1 MNEEKGWICLHR
13 KLRKW
18 RWYHDINTRIT
29 FIHCILSANYE
40 DGCFGGEIIKRGS
53 FVTSYTKLSSE
64 IGVTQH
70 QVRTALEHLKMTNE
84 VAIKTT
90 NKFTVIT
97 VINYNQY
104 QNIDKENDNQVAN
117 NQQSTNNNITN
128 KQYNNIT
135 SIYNYIE
142 QNFGRLISSL
152 EYEKV
157 ENWVKEFSLDIVGYA
172 FEIAVSK
179 EAKTFAFVQG
189 ILNNWKSAGYKT
201 YEQIKEA
208 EKKQSNIKLTKDGY
222 EIGKV
227 YEVDG
232 IKFKF
237 DAKGEK
243 HIL

>member
-40 DGCFGGEIIKRGS
+40 DGCFGSEIIKRGS

-104 QNIDKENDNQVAN
+104 QNIDKENDNQVATKP
-117 NQQSTNNNITN
+117 QTSGNNITN

-189 ILNNWKSAGYKT
+189 ILNNWKSSGFKT
-201 YEQIKEA
+201 LEQIRESEQKL
-208 EKKQSNIKLTKDGY
+208 KDKKLTKDGY

>member
-1 MNEEKGWICLHR
+1 MNEGWICLHR
-13 KLRKW
+13 RLKKW

-29 FIHCILSANYE
+29 FIHCLLSANYE
-40 DGCFGGEIIKRGS
+40 DGYFQNEVIKRGS
-53 FVTSYTKLSSE
+53 FVTSLTKLSKE
-64 IGVTQH
+64 IGITVQSL
-70 QVRTALEHLKMTNE
+70 RTSLEHLKLTNE
-84 VAIKTT
+84 LTIKTT

-97 VINYNQY
+97 VINYNSY
-104 QNIDKENDNQVAN
+104 QDYNKEDNNQLTN

-142 QNFGRLISSL
+142 QNFGRLISST

-157 ENWVKEFSLDIVGYA
+157 ENWVKEFNLDMVGYA
-172 FEIAVSK
+172 FEISVAK
-179 EAKTFAFVQG
+179 EVKRFDFVQG
-189 ILNNWKSAGYKT
+189 ILNNWKSAGFKSL
-201 YEQIKEA
+201 EQIKES
-208 EKKQSNIKLTKDGY
+208 EQKFRDKKFTKDGY

-237 DAKGEK
+237 DEKGEK

>member
-13 KLRKW
+13 KLKKW
-18 RWYHDINTRIT
+18 RWYHDINTRVT
-29 FIHCILSANYE
+29 FIHCLLSANYE

-53 FVTSYTKLSSE
+53 FVTSYAKLANE
-64 IGVTQH
+64 IGITVQS
-70 QVRTALEHLKMTNE
+70 VRTALEHLKLTNE
-84 VAIKTT
+84 VTIKTT
-90 NKFTVIT
+90 NKFTIIT
-97 VINYNQY
+97 VINYNSY
-104 QNIDKENDNQVAN
+104 QDYNKEDNNQLTN

-208 EKKQSNIKLTKDGY
+208 EKKQANIKLTKDGY